1 MEESYDEK
9 YGRMWTGMKKV
20 TPELHEEL
28 VQKCQGNDCIKHR
41 GWAFADDPLM
51 EWDSPYSFV
60 QIDDIEALEL
70 YFEHGNWS
78 VRSGVI
84 YRDLA
89 FIQQANG
96 GDEWWTLKK
105 GPEGY
110 EAFESV
116 TFGPMIRQGE
126 FQGFIES
133 LTNASLEQCLNL
145 EYRTASALDADSH
158 GMKTTFG

>member
-1 MEESYDEK
+1 MEESYNEK
-9 YGRMWTGMKKV
+9 YGRMWAGMKKV
-20 TPELHEEL
+20 VPGLHAEL
-28 VQKCQGNDCIKHR
+28 VEKCQENDYIKHR

-60 QIDDIEALEL
+60 RTGDIEALKL
-70 YFEHGNWS
+70 YFEHGNWP

-116 TFGPMIRQGE
+116 TFGPIISQGKFE
-126 FQGFIES
+126 GFIES
-133 LTNASLEQCLNL
+133 LTNASLEQCVNL
-145 EYRTASALDADSH
+145 EYRTASALDIDSH